1 MASGT
6 LSPFNPLATSQSPTH
21 LNIRYFATKMLLIS
35 SLFFNLPTMKKIF
48 SLFLVLSVSF
58 SVMAQPE
65 DPKTLH
71 ETAKTFMRSGD
82 FDNAII
88 VLTRALQQDKNNLE
102 MQKDLVMSYYL
113 KRDFQKALKGVEAL
127 MDRDDA
133 DAVSYQ
139 IAGNVYKALEQVKD
153 CERVYKKGIKKFPK
167 NGPLYSEYGEL
178 LWAKKDFSAIEQW
191 EKGIE
196 MDPGFSGN
204 YYNAALYYFYAKDKV
219 WSLLYGEIFVNM
231 ESLSER
237 GAAMREQLLQAWKEK
252 LFADADLMKGEE
264 KNKSEFA
271 KAFLQAMNKQA
282 SMAGKGINTETLTMI
297 RTRFILDWYEK
308 NAIKFPYRLFD
319 YQQQLIREGM
329 FDAYNQWLF
338 GATENLAAYDNWTRT
353 HAEEYNGFT
362 TFQRSRVF
370 KMPAG
375 QHYQEN

>member
-1 MASGT
+1 
-6 LSPFNPLATSQSPTH
+6 
-21 LNIRYFATKMLLIS
+21 
-35 SLFFNLPTMKKIF
+35 MKKIF
-48 SLFLVLSVSF
+48 FLLIVFVASF

-113 KRDFQKALKGVEAL
+113 KRDYQKALDGVEAL
-127 MDRDDA
+127 IDRDDA
-133 DAVSYQ
+133 DAVIFQ

-153 CERVYKKGIKKFPK
+153 CEKMYKKGLKKFPK

-204 YYNAALYYFYAKDKV
+204 YYNAALFYFYAKDKV
-219 WSLLYGEIFVNM
+219 WSLLYSEIFVNM

-237 GAAMREQLLQAWKEK
+237 GAAMREQLLQVYKEK

-271 KAFLQAMNKQA
+271 KAFLQGMSKQ
-282 SMAGKGINTETLTMI
+282 SSLAGKGINTEVLTMI

-308 NAIKFPYRLFD
+308 NAAKFPFRLFD

-338 GATENLAAYDNWTRT
+338 GATENLAAYDNWTKT
-353 HAEEYNGFT
+353 HAEEYNGFNA
-362 TFQRSRVF
+362 FQKSRVF
-370 KMPAG
+370 KMPVG
-375 QHYQEN
+375 QHYQAD